1 MAATGQLDLLLVN
14 PGGRASVYQGLGREL
29 SAVEPPVWAGL
40 MATFARGHGYSVEIT
55 DANALN
61 LAPEDVA
68 QRVSDASPRLCA
80 VVVYGHQ
87 PSASTQVM
95 PAAGVTC
102 RAIKEISPD
111 TKVLLVGGHAAS
123 LPERTFAEEAAD
135 FVCTGE
141 GPYTLTDLLGALRD
155 GAENFENVRGL
166 FYEDGN
172 TIRRTH
178 PAPLV
183 SDLDAEMPGVAWD
196 LLPMDRYR
204 AHNWECFGG
213 LDRRPY
219 AALYTTLGCPYK
231 CSFCCIQSPFKEGER
246 EAGFSPSA
254 NTYRRW
260 STESVLAQIDTLV
273 TKYGVRNFKFADEMF
288 VLNPKHV
295 ESICD
300 AIIEREYD
308 LNIWAY
314 ARVDTVKPQ
323 MVDKLKRAGINWLAL
338 GIEAASEHVR
348 DGVQKGYS
356 QQDIFDTVRVLQD
369 SGIHIIANYIFG
381 LPDDNFDTMQETLDL
396 ATELNC
402 EFANFYCAMAYPGS
416 ELYRE
421 ATREGWDL
429 PEAWSGYS
437 QHSIDTKPLPTKH
450 LSAAQVL
457 RFRDQAFQTY
467 FTNPAYLD
475 KVRAK
480 FGEETVTQ
488 IREMTSH
495 TLERIYA

>member
-1 MAATGQLDLLLVN
+1 MSSNAQLDLLLVN
-14 PGGRASVYQGLGREL
+14 PGGRTSVYQGLGSQL
-29 SAVEPPVWAGL
+29 TAVEPPVWAGL
-40 MATFARGHGYSVEIT
+40 IATFARGRGYTVDIL

-61 LAPEDVA
+61 LAPEDIA
-68 QRVSDASPRLCA
+68 QRVGHAAPRLCA

-95 PAAGVTC
+95 PAAGAACT
-102 RAIKEISPD
+102 AIKDISPQ
-111 TKVLLVGGHAAS
+111 TKVLLVGGHVAS
-123 LPERTFAEEAAD
+123 LPERTLAEETVD

-141 GPYTLTDLLGALRD
+141 GPYTITDLLRALRD
-155 GAENFENVRGL
+155 GAQTYENVRGL
-166 FYEDGN
+166 FYADGN
-172 TIRRTH
+172 TLRRTH

-183 SDLDAEMPGVAWD
+183 RNLDAEMAGVAWD

-213 LDRRPY
+213 LDRQPY
-219 AALYTTLGCPYK
+219 AALYTSLGCPYK

-260 STESVLAQIDTLV
+260 STESVLAQIETLV
-273 TKYGVRNFKFADEMF
+273 TKFGVRNFKFADEMF
-288 VLNPKHV
+288 VLNQKHV

-300 AIIEREYD
+300 GIIERDYD

-314 ARVDTVKPQ
+314 ARVDSVKAG

-338 GIEAASEHVR
+338 GIEAANERVR
-348 DGVQKGYS
+348 DNVQKGFG
-356 QQDIFDTVRVLQD
+356 QEDIFRTVRVLRE
-369 SGIHIIANYIFG
+369 SGINVIANYIFG
-381 LPDDNFDTMQETLDL
+381 LPEDDLGSMQETLDL
-396 ATELNC
+396 AGELNC

-421 ATREGWDL
+421 AAREGWDL
-429 PEAWSGYS
+429 PGAWSGYS
-437 QHSIDTKPLPTKH
+437 QHGIDTKPLPTKH
-450 LSAAQVL
+450 LTAGQVL
-457 RFRDQAFQTY
+457 RFRDDAFHAY

-475 KVRAK
+475 MVRAK
-480 FGEETVTQ
+480 FGEETVAE

-495 TLERIYA
+495 TLERMNA

>member
-1 MAATGQLDLLLVN
+1 MSSNTQLELLLVN
-14 PGGRASVYQGLGREL
+14 PGGRTSVYQGLGNKL
-29 SAVEPPVWAGL
+29 AAVEPPVWAGL
-40 MATFARGHGYSVEIT
+40 MATFARGHGYAVDIL
-55 DANALN
+55 DANALE
-61 LAPEDVA
+61 LAPRDVA
-68 QRVSDASPRLCA
+68 QRVSDASPSLCA

-95 PAAGVTC
+95 PAAGATC
-102 RAIKEISPD
+102 RAIKELSPQ
-111 TKVLLVGGHAAS
+111 TKVLLVGGHVAS
-123 LPERTFAEEAAD
+123 LSERTLTEETVD

-141 GPYTLTDLLGALRD
+141 GPYTITDLLGALRA
-155 GAENFENVRGL
+155 GAEDYEKVRGL
-166 FYEDGN
+166 FYADGN
-172 TIRRTH
+172 TLRRTQ

-213 LDRRPY
+213 LDRQPY

-260 STESVLAQIDTLV
+260 SAKSVLAQIDALV
-273 TKYGVRNFKFADEMF
+273 TEYGVRNFKIADEMF
-288 VLNPKHV
+288 VLNQKHV
-295 ESICD
+295 EAICD
-300 AIIEREYD
+300 GIIEREYD

-314 ARVDTVKPQ
+314 ARVDTVKPAI
-323 MVDKLKRAGINWLAL
+323 VDKLKRAGITWLAL
-338 GIEAASEHVR
+338 GIEAANERVR
-348 DGVQKGYS
+348 DGVQKGFS
-356 QQDIFDTVRVLQD
+356 QQDIFQTVQLLRGA
-369 SGIHIIANYIFG
+369 GINVIANYIFG
-381 LPDDNFDTMQETLDL
+381 LPEDDMESMQETLDL
-396 ATELNC
+396 ALELNC

-421 ATREGWDL
+421 ASREGWAL

-437 QHSIDTKPLPTKH
+437 QHSIDTRPLPTKH
-450 LSAAQVL
+450 LSAGQVL
-457 RFRDQAFQTY
+457 RFRDDAFHVY

-475 KVRAK
+475 MVRAK
-480 FGEETVTQ
+480 FGDATVSE
-488 IREMTSH
+488 ICEMTSH
-495 TLERIYA
+495 TLERMYA